1 VKLEEA
7 VIAIQLSKPIKYSL
21 EELYQAVVNMC
32 SHKMDAQ
39 LYAKLKELTEQ
50 HVKRNIKLK
59 ELTGGSMD
67 KLVSCCL
74 RSTFKGLLVNFY
86 CLLDFAGKDQPLV
99 ALVLPTNDHDSQHI
113 LVYGSNLCAA
123 KFDRSLDLGHGA
135 GPFSHPFCSKQ
146 RCPKANRRRFT
157 NAY

>member
-67 KLVSCCL
+67 KLVSCCQEIGDESSL
-74 RSTFKGLLVNFY
+74 ITLNRFA
-86 CLLDFAGKDQPLV
+86 DFAREDQPLV
-99 ALVLPTNDHDSQHI
+99 AFVLPADDHDS
-113 LVYGSNLCAA
+113 
-123 KFDRSLDLGHGA
+123 
-135 GPFSHPFCSKQ
+135 
-146 RCPKANRRRFT
+146 
-157 NAY
+157 

>member
-1 VKLEEA
+1 MKLEEA

-39 LYAKLKELTEQ
+39 LYVKLMELTEQ

-67 KLVSCCL
+67 KLVSDTSKSVGNYIKYKL
-74 RSTFKGLLVNFY
+74 FSG
-86 CLLDFAGKDQPLV
+86 FA
-99 ALVLPTNDHDSQHI
+99 
-113 LVYGSNLCAA
+113 
-123 KFDRSLDLGHGA
+123 
-135 GPFSHPFCSKQ
+135 
-146 RCPKANRRRFT
+146 
-157 NAY
+157 